1 MVCVV
6 ASLPDPNEHSPNL
19 DVAESYAYLQKQTSS
34 QTVTPTLFAN
44 SATLSPRSPTQ

>member
-19 DVAESYAYLQKQTSS
+19 DVVESYAYLQKKTIFPDCDSN
-34 QTVTPTLFAN
+34 TVC
-44 SATLSPRSPTQ
+44 